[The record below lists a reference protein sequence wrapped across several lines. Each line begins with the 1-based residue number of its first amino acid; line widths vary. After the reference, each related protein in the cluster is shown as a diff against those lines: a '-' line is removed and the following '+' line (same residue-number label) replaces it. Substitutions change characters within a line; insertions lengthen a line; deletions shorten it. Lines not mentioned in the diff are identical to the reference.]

1 VKNKKGLTRRQ
12 KVFLAEYLRCWNAT
26 AAAREAGYAYPNS
39 QAWAILL
46 NLVASGYLREAM
58 KKLDMTQ
65 NEVLARLAAITRG
78 NVCDFIDRRGRVVL
92 KAVKDHGYAVKKVT
106 RNRDGSCSVELHDPL
121 RALEIIGKALGMF
134 SERTDN
140 RGNDLQGRSALEAP
154 QGEAGRPT
162 AARASRR
169 AEAVETACVIRPLRV
184 AEKGRAVG

>member
-65 NEVLARLAAITRG
+65 DEVLARLAAIARG
-78 NVCDFIDRRGRVVL
+78 NVCDFTDGRGVVVL
-92 KAVKDHGYAVKKVT
+92 KAMKAHSYAVKKVSW
-106 RNRDGSCSVELHDPL
+106 NKDGSCSVELHDGL

-134 SERTDN
+134 SERN
-140 RGNDLQGRSALEAP
+140 ESGHQP
-154 QGEAGRPT
+154 PRP
-162 AARASRR
+162 
-169 AEAVETACVIRPLRV
+169 
-184 AEKGRAVG
+184 